1 MAVTSRSGIGSPL
14 DISTVPAARIAAA
27 SGSTSSPSTIAMRT
41 FTPSSSASACTAAA
55 QPFGFTPPALL
66 TMRMPCSTAC
76 FSTERSATVT
86 KSVA

>member
-1 MAVTSRSGIGSPL
+1 MVS
-14 DISTVPAARIAAA
+14 A
-27 SGSTSSPSTIAMRT
+27 SGSTSSPSTTATRT
-41 FTPSSSASACTAAA
+41 CTPSSLASACTAAA

-66 TMRMPCSTAC
+66 TIRMRFWAAC